1 MLTGQ
6 ESYHK
11 ARVVYDSISATSHS
25 RASAMSQIYK
35 QSEVAE
41 RNGKNGAPVW
51 IIYKGN
57 VYDVTDFVKD
67 HPGGE
72 DLILEKAGKDATK
85 AFNGAGHSSEAV
97 NDLKKYKIGEVAID
111 AQPTAQSKPQ
121 SAQSAK
127 PAVTQAEK
135 SSSFC
140 CC

>member
-1 MLTGQ
+1 
-6 ESYHK
+6 
-11 ARVVYDSISATSHS
+11 
-25 RASAMSQIYK
+25 MSQIYK

-67 HPGGE
+67 HPGGA

-85 AFNGAGHSSEAV
+85 AFNGAGHSSDAV
-97 NDLKKYKIGEVAID
+97 NDMKKYKIGEVAID
-111 AQPTAQSKPQ
+111 AQPT
-121 SAQSAK
+121 
-127 PAVTQAEK
+127 TQAKAESGKVQAAQEEKK
-135 SSSFC
+135 SSSGFC

>member
-1 MLTGQ
+1 MPHIR
-6 ESYHK
+6 HK
-11 ARVVYDSISATSHS
+11 SDAFFSLI
-25 RASAMSQIYK
+25 MSQIYK

-67 HPGGE
+67 HPGGA

-85 AFNGAGHSSEAV
+85 AFNGAGHSSDAV
-97 NDLKKYKIGEVAID
+97 SDMKKYKIGEVAID
-111 AQPTAQSKPQ
+111 AQPTTQGKAESSQSGKAQA
-121 SAQSAK
+121 AQEEK
-127 PAVTQAEK
+127 K
-135 SSSFC
+135 SSSGFC

>member
-1 MLTGQ
+1 
-6 ESYHK
+6 
-11 ARVVYDSISATSHS
+11 
-25 RASAMSQIYK
+25 MSQIYK

-67 HPGGE
+67 HPGGA

-85 AFNGAGHSSEAV
+85 AFNGAGHSSDAV
-97 NDLKKYKIGEVAID
+97 NDMKKYKIGEVAID
-111 AQPTAQSKPQ
+111 AQPT
-121 SAQSAK
+121 
-127 PAVTQAEK
+127 TQAKAECCQSGKAQAAQEEKK
-135 SSSFC
+135 SSSGFC

>member
-1 MLTGQ
+1 
-6 ESYHK
+6 
-11 ARVVYDSISATSHS
+11 
-25 RASAMSQIYK
+25 MSQIYK

-67 HPGGE
+67 HPGGAE
-72 DLILEKAGKDATK
+72 LILEKAGKDATK
-85 AFNGAGHSSEAV
+85 AFNGAGHSSDAV

-111 AQPTAQSKPQ
+111 AQPTPTAQSKPQ

>member
-1 MLTGQ
+1 MPHIR
-6 ESYHK
+6 HK
-11 ARVVYDSISATSHS
+11 SVALLPLV
-25 RASAMSQIYK
+25 MSQIYK

-67 HPGGE
+67 HPGGA

-85 AFNGAGHSSEAV
+85 AFNGAGHSSDAV
-97 NDLKKYKIGEVAID
+97 NDMKKYKIGEVAID
-111 AQPTAQSKPQ
+111 AQPTTQGKAECCQSGKAQ
-121 SAQSAK
+121 
-127 PAVTQAEK
+127 PAQAEK
-135 SSSFC
+135 KSSSGFC